1 MCADEAECF
10 LLGIRPFCVIE
21 SLDDDIFKISFK
33 FAPNFSKKFLPFG
46 MSCDKMYGALLGK
59 WAISAL
65 F

>member
-1 MCADEAECF
+1 MSGGARQIYADT
-10 LLGIRPFCVIE
+10 
-21 SLDDDIFKISFK
+21 
-33 FAPNFSKKFLPFG
+33 PNFSKKFLPFG